1 MVQINSNVHSPTAH
15 ITVNRNRVKNY
26 DEKVYLKD
34 STHFEIELFNPLKV
48 KALVSISIDGKA
60 ISERGIILSPGQRV
74 YLERWID
81 TPKKFKFSTYS
92 VENSEEAKEAISENG
107 RVVITFHEEV
117 VKNFYPNGMWNG
129 SIITTNDQPYQYTTD
144 YVYGKTNT
152 PLPPLGGTTVNHLTY
167 YSNTSNYTIS
177 GNLTTTN
184 LTTTQGV
191 NLTSRNTSVAGS
203 LSLETGRA
211 EKGENS
217 SQTFKEEIA
226 DFNTYAAKIVEWK
239 ILPESLKPIEISK
252 IRSYCTDC
260 GTRVRATSWKFCPS
274 CGEKL

>member
-1 MVQINSNVHSPTAH
+1 VHSPTAH

-34 STHFEIELFNPLKV
+34 NTHFEIELFNPLKV
-48 KALVSISIDGKA
+48 KALVSISIDGKD
-60 ISERGIILSPGQRV
+60 ISDRGIILSPGQRV

-107 RVVITFHEEV
+107 RVVVAFHEEV
-117 VKNFYPNGMWNG
+117 VKNFYPNGLWNG
-129 SIITTNDQPYQYTTD
+129 SIVTSGSQPYQYVTD
-144 YVYGKTNT
+144 YVYRGSSS
-152 PLPPLGGTTVNHLTY
+152 PLPPLGGTTTNNLTY
-167 YSNTSNYTIS
+167 YSNASSYTIS
-177 GNLTTTN
+177 GNLSSA
-184 LTTTQGV
+184 
-191 NLTSRNTSVAGS
+191 NLTSSNASVAGS
-203 LSLETGRA
+203 LSIETGRA

-217 SQTFKEEIA
+217 SQTFREEIA